1 MDINRA
7 VEILHS
13 LANGID
19 PTTSKTLPSNSL
31 YNNPDIIRA
40 LFICTQYVR
49 SQQLEEKQAINLGR
63 GLPKNAGLPWT
74 DDLKRELAS
83 DFKAGYSP
91 AALANKFGR
100 SKGAIT
106 SELRKQ
112 GLISDEEE
120 RNI

>member
-7 VEILHS
+7 VEILQS

-19 PTTSKTLPSNSL
+19 PITGKTLPSDSL

-40 LFICTQYVR
+40 LFICVQYVR
-49 SQQLEEKQAINLGR
+49 SQQLEEKQAINLSG

-83 DFKAGYSP
+83 GFKAGCSP
-91 AALANKFGR
+91 AALADKFGR
-100 SKGAIT
+100 SKGAVT

-112 GLISDEEE
+112 GLISDEEK